1 MKILFITNFFLPTHT
16 AGTETYTYGLAREF
30 RDQGHSVRV
39 VCAGTF
45 DAGASHIPEVSTDI
59 VDGINVT
66 RLHFNWERASNI
78 FGALADNDDVGQWF
92 AAHLREERP
101 DIVHVTSCDTLS
113 PRVILVAKEM
123 GLPVIVTLT
132 DFWFLCMRHTLL
144 RGDGSLCGGP
154 ESPWGCLSCLAH
166 DAKIYTVPRTMLP
179 EPIVS
184 TALTWASTKPF
195 LTRQHGLRGV
205 LGDVSRRQETVKSAL
220 LQADTILAPTKFLRE
235 MFVKNGY
242 PPERIS
248 VSPYGL
254 DHNWLPPDT
263 EKTPAPGLRVGYLGQ
278 IEPLKGVDL
287 LVRAFHQID
296 TPTATLTLHGNH
308 LRNPGYTA
316 ELLRWAENDPR
327 IRFAGPFA
335 SKERAEVLR
344 NLDVVVVPSRWY
356 ENAPF
361 VIAEA
366 QAMTTPVIAAD
377 LGGMAEV
384 VRDGVD
390 GLLFTPDTPEDLAR
404 CLRRLI
410 DEPMLL
416 AKLREGIRTPR
427 TTTRDTKELYAR
439 YLQLMNDVPL
449 LPTTPSYAP

>member
-1 MKILFITNFFLPTHT
+1 MKILFAANFFPPTHT

-30 RDQGHSVRV
+30 HAQGHTVRV
-39 VCAGTF
+39 VCADTF
-45 DAGASHIPEVSTDI
+45 DAGDSHVPEATTDV
-59 VDGINVT
+59 VDGITVT
-66 RLHFNWERASNI
+66 RLHFNWQRADDI
-78 FGALADNDDVGQWF
+78 FMALADNDDVGVWF
-92 AAHLREERP
+92 ERYLHREPP
-101 DIVHVTSCDTLS
+101 DVLHVTSCDTLS
-113 PRVILVAKEM
+113 PRIITVAKAM
-123 GLPVIVTLT
+123 GIPVVVTLT

-144 RGDGSLCGGP
+144 KGDGSLCGGP

-166 DAKIYTVPRTMLP
+166 DAKIYTVPRALLP
-179 EPIVS
+179 ESIVR
-184 TALTWASTKPF
+184 TGLTWASTKPL

-205 LGDVSRRQETVKSAL
+205 LGDVARRQHAVQSAL
-220 LQADTILAPTKFLRE
+220 LQADAILAPTAFLRE

-254 DHNWLPPDT
+254 DYGWLPPDT
-263 EKTPAPGLRVGYLGQ
+263 GKTPAPGLRVGYLGQ

-287 LVRAFHQID
+287 LVRAFHQLD
-296 TPTATLTLHGNH
+296 EPAATLTLHGNH
-308 LRNPGYTA
+308 LKNLAYTA
-316 ELLRWAENDPR
+316 ELTRWSDGDPR
-327 IRFAGPFA
+327 IHFAGPFA
-335 SKERAEVLR
+335 RDERAEVLR
-344 NLDVVVVPSRWY
+344 GLDVVVVPSRWY

-366 QAMTTPVIAAD
+366 QAMKTPVIAAD

-390 GLLFTPDTPEDLAR
+390 GLLFTPEGVDDLAR

-416 AKLREGIRTPR
+416 PALRMGSPAPR
-427 TTTRDTKELYAR
+427 TTVQDTSDLSVQYAR
-439 YLQLMNDVPL
+439 VMNGDAMRLSGV
-449 LPTTPSYAP
+449 S